1 MCKLNSKILA
11 FLCILSAIHGILH
24 AESSVV
30 LRPSADALCTSN
42 PFISFTQDFVDDGY
56 FADSHRFI
64 YEYSTDRPTPPPHG
78 VIPSVLPISLK
89 DGTVSWLH
97 ERTKWKRLKDGL

>member
-64 YEYSTDRPTPPPHG
+64 YEYSTD
-78 VIPSVLPISLK
+78 SVVWNRIQYTHTS
-89 DGTVSWLH
+89 
-97 ERTKWKRLKDGL
+97 RTWG